1 MLSSY
6 AKENGWLDM
15 HDHKKNLFDEFGNR
29 ISIPVVE
36 YYEKNSLGEWVKS
49 REAEEKHNNFVIN
62 GQLYQW
68 YVGDDCLMPLNMD
81 FDSLSCHACYKV
93 VGEVTEFKRIT
104 GNTILYSCPVLQMR
118 LERQSYSDGTC
129 FYSLIRT
136 GSRYANVNECGDD
149 LHELVECMKRYNE
162 IDAKSALKLLV
173 KDQIEAR
180 NRLIAY
186 MEQII
191 EQEENV

>member
-6 AKENGWLDM
+6 ARENGWLDM
-15 HDHKKNLFDEFGNR
+15 RDHKKELFDEYGNR
-29 ISIPVVE
+29 HSIPIVE
-36 YYEKNSLGEWVKS
+36 YYEKNSRGEWVKS
-49 REAEEKHNNFVIN
+49 REAEEKHNNFVIG

-81 FDSLSCHACYKV
+81 FDSKSCGACYKV
-93 VGEVTEFKRIT
+93 VGEVTEFKRVT
-104 GNTILYSCPVLQMR
+104 GNTILYACPILQMR

-149 LHELVECMKRYNE
+149 LHELVECMMRYNE
-162 IDAKSALKLLV
+162 IDKHSSLKSLV
-173 KDQIEAR
+173 LDQIEAR
-180 NRLIAY
+180 SRLIAY

-191 EQEENV
+191 EQEANA